1 MSRQSIEIYNC
12 LLLSSSSM
20 SIRSTAC
27 IALADYNSNIP
38 WSLSVLCC
46 STLRWHHW
54 LPTGQAWSILL
65 TLTSCAVV
73 ECKRCGSSQQCSD
86 WWGIMILDGEQVL
99 EGISKGFVKYPGEE
113 HSAWLLRLSHLHC
126 QNQVSWERE
135 LCRGLVTVRVQGIT
149 KISDLTSC
157 ANLTVLYLYNN
168 KLRSIEVRHPVLWSP
183 LYFSLIST

>member
-20 SIRSTAC
+20 SIRSIAC

-65 TLTSCAVV
+65 TLTSSAVV
-73 ECKRCGSSQQCSD
+73 ECKRCGSSQQCSHD
-86 WWGIMILDGEQVL
+86 
-99 EGISKGFVKYPGEE
+99 PGRR
-113 HSAWLLRLSHLHC
+113 AGLGGDLQGVR
-126 QNQVSWERE
+126 QVSWGGAQRLAVETQPSPLSEPGEVRE
-135 LCRGLVTVRVQGIT
+135 GVV
-149 KISDLTSC
+149 
-157 ANLTVLYLYNN
+157 
-168 KLRSIEVRHPVLWSP
+168 LRSNTESAGHHQDIRPHQLCQPHSSV
-183 LYFSLIST
+183 SLQQQTQIYRGEASCTVKSTLL